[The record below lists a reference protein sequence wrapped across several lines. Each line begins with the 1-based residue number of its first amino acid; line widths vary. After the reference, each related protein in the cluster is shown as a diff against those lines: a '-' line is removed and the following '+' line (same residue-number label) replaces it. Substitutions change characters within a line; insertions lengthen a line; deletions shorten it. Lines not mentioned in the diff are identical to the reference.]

1 LISLSLP
8 YDAMTKRIPFSRV
21 ISRASSPAVPAAAIV
36 AALAALLA
44 AVLATPPLHAAD
56 DRVPAAGAAS
66 AAKPAL
72 TVTIT
77 QPQKADWPITVSG
90 NGSIAAWQEAVIGA
104 EANGLRLVDVAAQ
117 VGDRVRKGQ
126 LLARLNSDT
135 LTADRAAS
143 LASLAEAQASLAE
156 AQANAERARQLQAS
170 GAISTQQIQQYTT
183 GEATAKAR
191 VASLKAGLQ
200 ASDVRLAQARILA
213 PDDGVISSRTATLG
227 AVVTPGQELFRLI
240 RQSRLEWRAEVAA
253 TDLAKLAPG
262 MPARVQPAGGAPVE
276 GQVRLVAPTVDAA
289 TRNGLVYVDL
299 PAGGAAKAGMF
310 ARGDFEV
317 GRASGLTLPQ
327 SAVLLR
333 DGFAYV
339 FRLMP
344 DSKVAQT
351 KVTVGRRVGDRIEI
365 TSGLDAGASVAAS
378 GAGFLG
384 DRDLVRVI
392 AAEKNGA
399 AQ

>member
-1 LISLSLP
+1 
-8 YDAMTKRIPFSRV
+8 MTLRPFV
-21 ISRASSPAVPAAAIV
+21 SRAVSRAVFRALPAVIFTAV
-36 AALAALLA
+36 VA
-44 AVLATPPLHAAD
+44 AVLATTALHAAD
-56 DRVPAAGAAS
+56 DKVPAAGSTS

-72 TVTIT
+72 TVTTT
-77 QPQKADWPITVSG
+77 QPQKADWPVTVSG

-135 LTADRAAS
+135 FAAERAAS
-143 LASLAEAQASLAE
+143 QASLAEAQASLAE

-191 VASLKAGLQ
+191 VAALKARLQ
-200 ASDVRLAQARILA
+200 ADDVRLAQARILA

-253 TDLAKLAPG
+253 TDLARLAAG
-262 MPARVQPAGGAPVE
+262 MPARVQPAGGVPVE
-276 GQVRLVAPTVDAA
+276 GKVRLVAPTVDAA

-299 PAGGAAKAGMF
+299 PAAGAANVGARAGMF

-339 FRLMP
+339 FRIAP
-344 DSKVAQT
+344 DAKVAQT
-351 KVTVGRRVGDRIEI
+351 KVTVGRRLGDRIEI
-365 TSGLDAGASVAAS
+365 TSGLDTGASVAAS
-378 GAGFLG
+378 GAGFLADG
-384 DRDLVRVI
+384 DLVRI
-392 AAEKNGA
+392 TPTKNGA

>member
-1 LISLSLP
+1 
-8 YDAMTKRIPFSRV
+8 MTSTMTPRPLVFF
-21 ISRASSPAVPAAAIV
+21 AV
-36 AALAALLA
+36 AAVVITA
-44 AVLATPPLHAAD
+44 AVFATALYAAD
-56 DRVPAAGAAS
+56 DRVPADPAS

-72 TVTIT
+72 TVTT
-77 QPQKADWPITVSG
+77 TKPQKADWPLTISG

-104 EANGLRLVDVAAQ
+104 EANGLRLVEVAAQ

-126 LLARLNSDT
+126 VLARLNSDS
-135 LTADRAAS
+135 LAAERAAS
-143 LASLAEAQASLAE
+143 RASLVEAQASMAE

-183 GEATAKAR
+183 GEATAQAR
-191 VASLKAGLQ
+191 VASLKARLQ
-200 ASDVRLAQARILA
+200 ADDVRLAQARILA
-213 PDDGVISSRTATLG
+213 PDDGVIASRSATLG

-253 TDLAKLAPG
+253 ADLARLAPG
-262 MPARVQPAGGAPVE
+262 MPARVQPAGGAPVQ
-276 GQVRLVAPTVDAA
+276 GTVRLVAPTVDAA

-310 ARGDFEV
+310 ARGDVEV

-339 FRLMP
+339 FRITP

-351 KVTVGRRVGDRIEI
+351 KVSVGRRLGDRIEI
-365 TSGLDAGASVAAS
+365 TSGLDAGAAVAAS
-378 GAGFLG
+378 GAGFLADG
-384 DRDLVRVI
+384 DLVRI
-392 AAEKNGA
+392 TPQKNGA

>member
-1 LISLSLP
+1 
-8 YDAMTKRIPFSRV
+8 MTKHSFASR
-21 ISRASSPAVPAAAIV
+21 AVPAAAIAAGVV
-36 AALAALLA
+36 AVLAALLA
-44 AVLATPPLHAAD
+44 AFLVTTPLQAAD

-66 AAKPAL
+66 AARPAL
-72 TVTIT
+72 TVTTT
-77 QPQKADWPITVSG
+77 QPQKADWPLTVSG

-104 EANGLRLVDVAAQ
+104 EANGLRLVEVAAQ

-126 LLARLNSDT
+126 MLARLNSDT
-135 LTADRAAS
+135 LAADRAAS

-191 VASLKAGLQ
+191 VASLKASLQ
-200 ASDVRLAQARILA
+200 ANDVRLAQARILA

-253 TDLAKLAPG
+253 TDLARLAAG
-262 MPARVQPAGGAPVE
+262 MPARVQPAGGPPVE
-276 GQVRLVAPTVDAA
+276 GKVRLVAPTVDAA

-317 GRASGLTLPQ
+317 GHASGLTLPQ

-339 FRLMP
+339 FRITP

-365 TSGLDAGASVAAS
+365 TSGLEAGASVAAS

-392 AAEKNGA
+392 AAQKNGA

>member
-1 LISLSLP
+1 
-8 YDAMTKRIPFSRV
+8 MV
-21 ISRASSPAVPAAAIV
+21 IT
-36 AALAALLA
+36 A
-44 AVLATPPLHAAD
+44 AVFATALYAAD
-56 DRVPAAGAAS
+56 DRVPANPAS

-72 TVTIT
+72 TVTTT
-77 QPQKADWPITVSG
+77 QPQKADWPLTIAG

-104 EANGLRLVDVAAQ
+104 EANGLRLVEVAAQ

-126 LLARLNSDT
+126 VLARLNSDS
-135 LTADRAAS
+135 LAAERAAS
-143 LASLAEAQASLAE
+143 RASLVEAQASMAE

-183 GEATAKAR
+183 GEATAQAR
-191 VASLKAGLQ
+191 VASLKARLQ
-200 ASDVRLAQARILA
+200 ADDVRLAQARILA
-213 PDDGVISSRTATLG
+213 PDDGVIASRSATLG

-253 TDLAKLAPG
+253 ADLARLAPG
-262 MPARVQPAGGAPVE
+262 MPARVQPAGGAPVQ
-276 GQVRLVAPTVDAA
+276 GTVRLVAPTVDAA

-310 ARGDFEV
+310 ARGDVEV

-339 FRLMP
+339 FRITP
-344 DSKVAQT
+344 DSKVVQT
-351 KVTVGRRVGDRIEI
+351 KVSVGRRLGDRIEI
-365 TSGLDAGASVAAS
+365 TSGLDAGAAVAAS
-378 GAGFLG
+378 GAGFLADG
-384 DRDLVRVI
+384 DLVRI
-392 AAEKNGA
+392 TPQRNGA